1 MGPHRPLGPVVKLGP
16 RHPNYMAL
24 LQKSP
29 IKETPKEERQAA
41 RQTNKFAYVRKAVVD
56 LPRQIRSL
64 PAVDAIV
71 DAIHL

>member
-1 MGPHRPLGPVVKLGP
+1 
-16 RHPNYMAL
+16 MAL